1 MKSQKNKTK
10 LIYISSPAVYGN
22 SIDKKILKPIS
33 PYGKNKLKSERL
45 LIQFSKLNNCEITII
60 RFFSLYGEGLNKQL
74 IWDTLKKIKKKIIHF
89 VEREMKKD
97 RGCMSK
103 MQ

>member
-1 MKSQKNKTK
+1 MIVK
-10 LIYISSPAVYGN
+10 LLSL
-22 SIDKKILKPIS
+22 D
-33 PYGKNKLKSERL
+33 
-45 LIQFSKLNNCEITII
+45 
-60 RFFSLYGEGLNKQL
+60 FFPLYGEGLNKQL
-74 IWDTLKKIKKKIIHF
+74 IWDTLQKIKKKIIRF